1 MEIQLVGRTCELSK
15 DQMKQVKDEYE
26 KRTGEKKSYAQIMRN
41 EFLISAGKAAGIC
54 YMPDDYFEK
63 GIQDDEKAY
72 KRGIKTLSTG
82 HKTVGEHD
90 HVSFIMRVP
99 KIICILL
106 NSIQI
111 YNTSEKSSRYTVMK
125 ETSEKPSK
133 SYQLYQKW
141 STMFQEAIRNVYPT
155 QYTDR
160 EIEKLA
166 LENARYFLSI
176 FNTETVMKYTV
187 SYAECYMIEHYMI
200 TLLSNIHDAIVHDK
214 DLVYDKAKRFINPL
228 KEVVSNFLCL
238 FQDTLGITKTSDRI
252 IPNNKERYLY
262 LLRFL
267 RYSYDNRVLSHPFKE
282 YFGDVYNTKYNMT
295 FAAFAQE
302 QRHRTL
308 KHKIEYPAD
317 ECSTKFYIPPILD
330 HQSNKYLKE
339 EWVNDFTDLLSST
352 ENDVYQGE
360 YISVTESGHFED
372 FILKCKE
379 RLCSRAQLEICKQT
393 AETLKKFI
401 ENGDNLTG
409 LYGIE
414 LQDWFFFDDVY
425 NRCKT
430 HSFTCKEGCKFFDIS
445 PESRDL

>member
-15 DQMKQVKDEYE
+15 DQMKQVEDEYE

-141 STMFQEAIRNVYPT
+141 STMFQEAIRNVYHT
-155 QYTDR
+155 EYTNR

-187 SYAECYMIEHYMI
+187 SYAECYMIEYYMS
-200 TLLSNIHDAIVHDK
+200 TLLSNIDDRIIHDK

-228 KEVVSNFLCL
+228 KEVVADFLCL
-238 FQDTLGITKTSDRI
+238 FQNTLGIKTSDRI

-330 HQSNKYLKE
+330 HQSNNYLKE
-339 EWVNDFTDLLSST
+339 EWINDFTDLLSST

-401 ENGDNLTG
+401 ENADNLTG

-414 LQDWFFFDDVY
+414 LQDWFFFDDTY

-430 HSFTCKEGCKFFDIS
+430 HSFICREGCKFSDIS

>member
-15 DQMKQVKDEYE
+15 DQMKQVEDEYE
-26 KRTGEKKSYAQIMRN
+26 KRTGEKKSYAQIMRD

-155 QYTDR
+155 EYTAR

-187 SYAECYMIEHYMI
+187 SYAECYMIEYYMI
-200 TLLSNIHDAIVHDK
+200 TLLSNIHDTIVHDK

-228 KEVVSNFLCL
+228 KEVVTDFLCL
-238 FQDTLGITKTSDRI
+238 FQNTLGIKTSDRI

-308 KHKIEYPAD
+308 KHKIEYPVED
-317 ECSTKFYIPPILD
+317 TYSTKFYIPPILD
-330 HQSNKYLKE
+330 HQSNNYLKE

-379 RLCSRAQLEICKQT
+379 RLCSRAQLEICRQT

-401 ENGDNLTG
+401 ENRDNLTG

-414 LQDWFFFDDVY
+414 VQDWFFFDVY

-430 HSFTCKEGCKFFDIS
+430 HSFTCKEGCKFSDIS